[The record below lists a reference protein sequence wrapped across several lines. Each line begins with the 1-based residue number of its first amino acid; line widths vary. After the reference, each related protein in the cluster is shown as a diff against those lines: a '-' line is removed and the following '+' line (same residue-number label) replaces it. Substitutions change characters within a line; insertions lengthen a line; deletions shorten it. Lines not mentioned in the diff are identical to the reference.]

1 MRSHLSPQG
10 LLSVVAKHRNRLKR
24 KQRGACVI
32 IEIVSIDP
40 KTIPEPIAYQILTGA
55 MIKNCFDMIRPVI
68 K

>member
-1 MRSHLSPQG
+1 
-10 LLSVVAKHRNRLKR
+10 
-24 KQRGACVI
+24 
-32 IEIVSIDP
+32 VSIDP